1 VRREAVT
8 QAEAVEAA
16 QRAVPSLRGCT
27 GVPRHLTADLD
38 IVRGRGVV
46 TALNLRPVDLDD
58 SKSWHGC
65 AVRSLKPVR
74 FPVSEKAGHV
84 QIRLPLR

>member
-1 VRREAVT
+1 VSGGGGGEPAAGRFWHSRGREGKREHD
-8 QAEAVEAA
+8 EAHG
-16 QRAVPSLRGCT
+16 P
-27 GVPRHLTADLD
+27 
-38 IVRGRGVV
+38 GRGVV

-58 SKSWHGC
+58 PKSWHGC

-84 QIRLPLR
+84 QVRLPLR